1 MWRSNVVRVSA
12 LGAILVTL
20 SIWTLHTTSDVEVT
34 TASVTTGPISRP
46 IVATGT
52 LQALTTVEVGTQVSG
67 VVQSLEVDFNSIV
80 HAGQVVARLDPSLY
94 QAQLTEA
101 RANLAHAKADVGGL
115 ETTLEDARTKL
126 SRAEELFKQ
135 HLIAQSDLDVAVVA
149 VQQAEPDLR
158 AGQSVVTQ
166 AQAAVDQAS
175 LDLEHTIIR
184 SPIDGIIVERSVD
197 VGQTLAA
204 SFQAPELFKIAADL
218 TKMQVQVEVDESDVG
233 GVAAGDLA
241 TFEVGSYPGEQFRGT
256 VSEVRLQPIT
266 DQPSATTSATPSTS
280 SSGSTSPTPAAG
292 TVVSYMAIVDV
303 ANQDERLRPGMTAE
317 VSLGGFRREQV
328 IRIPNNALSFRPPAD
343 VLEAIGERDAPPA
356 SLTSGR
362 TTGASDGGQTREVWE
377 YDGRR
382 FTPIVVRG
390 GLADDRWTELLS
402 GSIRP
407 GDRLVTSAVLQ
418 RRSRM

>member
-1 MWRSNVVRVSA
+1 
-12 LGAILVTL
+12 
-20 SIWTLHTTSDVEVT
+20 
-34 TASVTTGPISRP
+34 
-46 IVATGT
+46 
-52 LQALTTVEVGTQVSG
+52 
-67 VVQSLEVDFNSIV
+67 
-80 HAGQVVARLDPSLY
+80 LY

-101 RANLAHAKADVGGL
+101 RANLAQAKADVGGL

-266 DQPSATTSATPSTS
+266 DQPSATTSATPSAS

-303 ANQDERLRPGMTAE
+303 ANPDERLRPGMTAE
-317 VSLGGFRREQV
+317 VSLGGFRREQA

-343 VLEAIGERDAPPA
+343 VLEAIGERDTPPA
-356 SLTSGR
+356 SLTGGR

>member
-1 MWRSNVVRVSA
+1 MWRSNVARVSA
-12 LGAILVTL
+12 LGALLVTL

-52 LQALTTVEVGTQVSG
+52 LQPLTTVEVGTQVSG

-80 HAGQVVARLDPSLY
+80 HAGQIVARLDPSLY

-101 RANLAHAKADVGGL
+101 RANLAQAKADVGGL

-266 DQPSATTSATPSTS
+266 DQPSATTSATPSAS

-303 ANQDERLRPGMTAE
+303 ANPDERLRPGMTAE
-317 VSLGGFRREQV
+317 VSLGGFRREQA

-343 VLEAIGERDAPPA
+343 VLEAIGERDTPPA
-356 SLTSGR
+356 SLTGGR

>member
-101 RANLAHAKADVGGL
+101 RANLAQAKADVGGL

-135 HLIAQSDLDVAVVA
+135 HLIAQSDLDIAVVA

-241 TFEVGSYPGEQFRGT
+241 TFEVGSYPGAQFRGT

-266 DQPSATTSATPSTS
+266 DQPSATTSATPSAS

-317 VSLGGFRREQV
+317 VSLGGFRREQA

-343 VLEAIGERDAPPA
+343 VLEAIGERDTPLA

-418 RRSRM
+418 RRSRT